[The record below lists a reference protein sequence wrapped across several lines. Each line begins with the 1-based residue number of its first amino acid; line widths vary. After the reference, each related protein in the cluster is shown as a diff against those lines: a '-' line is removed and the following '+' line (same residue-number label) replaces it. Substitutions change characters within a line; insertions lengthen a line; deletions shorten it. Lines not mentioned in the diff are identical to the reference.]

1 MTDRRIPRR
10 NGAWYTPYRQDMD
23 DLAYRKQIKPWI
35 VYRILGVFL
44 VIGMVCAAFVT
55 SPWMGVPMVLVMLA
69 GGFRKK

>member
-1 MTDRRIPRR
+1 MDPRR
-10 NGAWYTPYRQDMD
+10 YYTPYIRDMN
-23 DLAYRKQIKPWI
+23 YREYKRAQKPWI